1 MEKTFKFGTGTN
13 MDGDGLDDDMGIQ
26 AILDKKSYN
35 PGDTLRLE
43 LSIQNQSEQNIEC
56 RINVYQRQIIIN
68 YNNQKQQLYDI
79 CIGQYPAKDDK
90 DEKLAESAGSIRLEP
105 NDNLEKKIIEIDLP
119 KNLVLTLNSSFIIVK
134 YFLLITIN
142 DIPGNNN
149 RHHLK
154 MPFLV
159 AMFNSV
165 NTNAGKKNPHE
176 YRQIV

>member
-1 MEKTFKFGTGTN
+1 

-26 AILDKKSYN
+26 AVLDKKSYN
-35 PGDTLRLE
+35 PGDKLRLE

-79 CIGQYPAKDDK
+79 CIGQYPSKEDNENVDSDA
-90 DEKLAESAGSIRLEP
+90 IRLEP
-105 NDNLEKKIIEIDLP
+105 NDNLEKKIIEINLP
-119 KNLVLTLNSSFIIVK
+119 KNLVLTLNSPFIIVK

-159 AMFNSV
+159 AMFNPNKINSF
-165 NTNAGKKNPHE
+165 NSTGSGKKNPHE
-176 YRQIV
+176 YTQII